1 MIPISSYVIYFQ
13 QHLGFQPISPFVLL
27 NISGYPGS
35 ATNRS
40 FVFMNIPGYPFIFD
54 VHFGPN
60 AERDHVLLSTLF
72 SVA

>member
-1 MIPISSYVIYFQ
+1 MIPIIGYVIYFQ

-27 NISGYPGS
+27 NISGYPDT

-54 VHFGPN
+54 MNFGPN
-60 AERDHVLLSTLF
+60 AQRDHLPPSTLF